1 MTSPAAAKASPSAGR
16 YRADFIPDALPPRP
30 ADQWD
35 RWQARPQA
43 ASPRRQTLADAQHLM
58 TPQQPCGH
66 TRQLVIR
73 VDLRLPYRPSSKYSQ
88 TISSWS
94 GTAMVSIAH
103 SDRPSWRR
111 GWHQQENA
119 QAGPQRDMNE
129 KVMLVQHRQ
138 QRQRHQRRR
147 PSLYPAGHSG
157 PDGDIFPVLAS
168 SRIRP

>member
-1 MTSPAAAKASPSAGR
+1 
-16 YRADFIPDALPPRP
+16 
-30 ADQWD
+30 
-35 RWQARPQA
+35 
-43 ASPRRQTLADAQHLM
+43 
-58 TPQQPCGH
+58 
-66 TRQLVIR
+66 
-73 VDLRLPYRPSSKYSQ
+73 
-88 TISSWS
+88 
-94 GTAMVSIAH
+94 MVSIAH

-168 SRIRP
+168 SRIRPTACYCVMAVVQSGQPG

>member
-43 ASPRRQTLADAQHLM
+43 ASPRRQNLADAQHLM

-88 TISSWS
+88 TISSRS
-94 GTAMVSIAH
+94 GNALASIGH
-103 SDRPSWRR
+103 SDRASWPR
-111 GWHQQENA
+111 GGDRQEDA
-119 QAGPQRDMNE
+119 HAGPKPYRNE
-129 KVMLVQHRQ
+129 IVML
-138 QRQRHQRRR
+138 
-147 PSLYPAGHSG
+147 G
-157 PDGDIFPVLAS
+157 
-168 SRIRP
+168 